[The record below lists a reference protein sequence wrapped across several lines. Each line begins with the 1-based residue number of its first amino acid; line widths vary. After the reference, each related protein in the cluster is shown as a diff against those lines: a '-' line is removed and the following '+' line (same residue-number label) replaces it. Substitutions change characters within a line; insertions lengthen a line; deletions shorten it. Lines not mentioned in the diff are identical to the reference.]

1 MSFQEWGVVD
11 WVNVWAGWVGSGL
24 RSGDTRQYAY
34 MDNQPSNITY
44 NNPVL
49 VSVVEGDGVY
59 TGAISV

>member
-1 MSFQEWGVVD
+1 MVD

-59 TGAISV
+59 TGAVSV